1 MAGKKIIIIVGIII
15 IFTLIF
21 GLLFVNL
28 KAGINASVI
37 DDSNVREIT
46 IDAKRFEYNPDVIK
60 IKWGEIVRLKINN
73 IDGEHGFSIPELG
86 IEVHDEKGTVFVADE
101 KGTFD
106 FYCHHYCGSGHS
118 GMKGVLVVE

>member
-1 MAGKKIIIIVGIII
+1 MAGKKIIIIAGIII
-15 IFTLIF
+15 IFIF
-21 GLLFVNL
+21 IASLLFINSR
-28 KAGINASVI
+28 KSINASVI

-46 IDAKRFEYNPDVIK
+46 IDAKRFEYNPNVIK
-60 IKWGEIVRLKINN
+60 IKEGEKIRLKINN

-118 GMKGVLVVE
+118 